1 MLKNLGWENYTSV
14 VEDSVQ
20 ITNLLDVLVD
30 LSDGRICPI
39 GKQIVL
45 PKSENGYTAI
55 YKQIIEGKI

>member
-14 VEDSVQ
+14 VEDSIQ